1 MNRDDYRHLIDSRN
15 PLINTGAYARIERAP
30 AGMAWRAVCVYH
42 LSPSENGG
50 MHGIFVDCLD
60 TGDRW
65 ASTAGLTVQWTWEG
79 RRDNEPAP
87 ARPFEKRPP
96 EPRAQ
101 VDLWV
106 GQNTSLWIQDGQ
118 GAPSDKVHGLHS
130 NVENGLNGNT
140 WGHNSFVVIFKMSS
154 LVGTPPITP
163 PPTGPDEPTQPTLT
177 LEQRVSANERAIAEL
192 AAWRRSMEGD

>member
-15 PLINTGAYARIERAP
+15 PLINTGAYARIECAP
-30 AGMAWRAVCVYH
+30 PGMAWRAVCVYH
-42 LSPSENGG
+42 LPALINAG
-50 MHGIFVDCLD
+50 MCGIFIDCLD

-65 ASTAGLTVQWTWEG
+65 ASTVGLTVQWTWDG
-79 RRDNEPAP
+79 RRANEPAP

-101 VDLWV
+101 IDLRV

-118 GAPSDKVHGLHS
+118 GAPSDRVLGLHS
-130 NVENGLNGNT
+130 NVENGLDGNMY
-140 WGHNSFVVIFKMSS
+140 GHNSFVVIFKMSS
-154 LVGTPPITP
+154 MTITP
-163 PPTGPDEPTQPTLT
+163 TTQPTLML
-177 LEQRVSANERAIAEL
+177 LEYRVAAIERAIAEL